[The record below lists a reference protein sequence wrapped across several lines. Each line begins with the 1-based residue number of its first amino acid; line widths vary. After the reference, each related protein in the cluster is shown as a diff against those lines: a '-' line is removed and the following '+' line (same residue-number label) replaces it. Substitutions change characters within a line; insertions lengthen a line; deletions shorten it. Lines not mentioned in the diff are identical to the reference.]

1 MTRAAA
7 VTTAILLVSSK
18 NLSQQQT
25 SGCCSVQAFAT
36 VQRARITK
44 ASSFGARKLFGSKSC
59 DELNK
64 EIDQAQALAR
74 EISGSLDKAEHT
86 WAWKY
91 PNEDMQDPEIDS
103 FPTLQSEE
111 DRTNSEEEHVE
122 DTKHSNWLASSA
134 GAIRKLQTNVFFPH
148 QVQKQDIDAIDENSY
163 TPQSD
168 SKVVPTEFVNEIDHL
183 LMEVEDV
190 LAEVDDDSKE
200 NSSPDIAQ
208 EDVVVPYFAK
218 RIEAEDI
225 IETILSRI

>member
-1 MTRAAA
+1 MTRAAT
-7 VTTAILLVSSK
+7 VTAAILLVSSK

-25 SGCCSVQAFAT
+25 SECCSVQAFAPA
-36 VQRARITK
+36 QHPIISPR
-44 ASSFGARKLFGSKSC
+44 SSFGATELFGSKSC
-59 DELNK
+59 DELNRDI
-64 EIDQAQALAR
+64 EQAQALAR
-74 EISGSLDKAEHT
+74 EISGSLDKAEQT

-103 FPTLQSEE
+103 FPTLESEK
-111 DRTNSEEEHVE
+111 DTTNTEEENAE

-148 QVQKQDIDAIDENSY
+148 QVQKQDIEAIDENSD

-208 EDVVVPYFAK
+208 QDVVVPYFAK
-218 RIEAEDI
+218 RIEA
-225 IETILSRI
+225 